1 MIGKNIDYFKKQLE
15 GKLAFSISK
24 NLKKSINQIL
34 KDSSLYRDRNI
45 SILLSPAAASYDQF
59 TNFEKRGEEFKKMC
73 IKYDRKFI

>member
-1 MIGKNIDYFKKQLE
+1 LIGKNIDYFKKQLE